1 MNDRETKPHT
11 KSTLKIASFV
21 IQGLYTLACIVMMIL
36 SGVFHNA
43 LGTKLAYE
51 LLDVLINMS
60 VWLCVI
66 PAMPVS
72 LVLNILA
79 FPKGEGNREKTHW
92 LIWIISSPV
101 LYIAVFV
108 VSVMV
113 FLSSTVL

>member
-21 IQGLYTLACIVMMIL
+21 IQGLYTLACIIMMVL
-36 SGVFHNA
+36 SGIFHNSLSTDIA
-43 LGTKLAYE
+43 LE
-51 LLDVLINMS
+51 LLDVLLSMA
-60 VWLCVI
+60 VWLCFI

-72 LVLNILA
+72 LILNILA

-108 VSVMV
+108 VSVTV
-113 FLSSTVL
+113 FLSSTGL